1 MVFLMDS
8 ERTGKR
14 HINQKQSMLSLPT
27 YRRLKVKLLSIFMT
41 HASKIVWVLLTLDF
55 FLPSL
60 KIDSI
65 VRMNGKRK
73 DSYESNS
80 VFCVFWVIAIVALQ
94 GRLSLKVSVR
104 NVGVCACVCIDIPF
118 YIFKKNW
125 GTVWKLDLIYLNLQ
139 VLHSASITLI
149 KRKSRIKYV
158 TPGSWIW
165 QQRRKLWFGEASY
178 KNMWKYKSA
187 HLVWRHIHLNICF
200 HIYIIVIC
208 LKTLVFF
215 LIHS

>member
-1 MVFLMDS
+1 MDS

-27 YRRLKVKLLSIFMT
+27 YPRLKVKLLSIFMT

-139 VLHSASITLI
+139 VLHSASITLT
-149 KRKSRIKYV
+149 KRKSRVKYV
-158 TPGSWIW
+158 TPGSRIW
-165 QQRRKLWFGEASY
+165 QQRKLWFGEASY

-187 HLVWRHIHLNICF
+187 HLVWRQIHLNICF

-208 LKTLVFF
+208 LKTLGFF

>member
-1 MVFLMDS
+1 
-8 ERTGKR
+8 
-14 HINQKQSMLSLPT
+14 
-27 YRRLKVKLLSIFMT
+27 
-41 HASKIVWVLLTLDF
+41 
-55 FLPSL
+55 
-60 KIDSI
+60 
-65 VRMNGKRK
+65 MNGKRK

-149 KRKSRIKYV
+149 KRKSRVKYV
-158 TPGSWIW
+158 TPGSRIW